1 MPNSFRKR
9 LKKVMLESNLSPEE
23 VQKVLNAID
32 KQKPMARMEPDDRFF
47 LWACP
52 NCKEDFISNGDEKY
66 CSACGQALSGSE
78 MIKYEKTAEEGKTK

>member
-32 KQKPMARMEPDDRFF
+32 KQKPLPRIEPKDRFF
-47 LWACP
+47 IWACP
-52 NCKEDFISNGDEKY
+52 NCETDFIESENDNY
-66 CSACGQALSGSE
+66 CPVCGQALSGSE
-78 MIKYEKTAEEGKTK
+78 MIKYEKTAEERETK